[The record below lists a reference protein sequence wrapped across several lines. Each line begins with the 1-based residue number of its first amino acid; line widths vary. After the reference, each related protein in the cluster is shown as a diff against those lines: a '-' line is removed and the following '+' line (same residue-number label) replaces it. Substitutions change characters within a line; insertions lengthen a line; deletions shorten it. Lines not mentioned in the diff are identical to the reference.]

1 MKTIYN
7 ESLGNTEL
15 IYTAFS
21 ERDKE
26 TNRNVYG
33 ILVRDNT
40 THTETVLHSFTARK
54 EQAIDFIET
63 LVRNIVHPDFVA
75 DIAEDY
81 LLA

>member
-15 IYTAFS
+15 IYTAFC
-21 ERDKE
+21 E
-26 TNRNVYG
+26 TDEETRKNVYG
-33 ILVRDNT
+33 ILVRDNVS
-40 THTETVLHSFTARK
+40 HKETVLHSFTSKK

-63 LVRNIVHPDFVA
+63 LVRNIVHPDFVK